1 MDILNS
7 IMSPLGKEHCM
18 ILYYLGIVLFLSA
31 TITLFIGL
39 YNLMSKKT
47 RSSGGMIILQSFVTY
62 FSYYLYR
69 IVYSICVKSL

>member
-18 ILYYLGIVLFLSA
+18 ILYYLGIVLFLFA

-47 RSSGGMIILQSFVTY
+47 RANGGIIVVQSFVTY

-69 IVYSICVKSL
+69 IALCQMQI